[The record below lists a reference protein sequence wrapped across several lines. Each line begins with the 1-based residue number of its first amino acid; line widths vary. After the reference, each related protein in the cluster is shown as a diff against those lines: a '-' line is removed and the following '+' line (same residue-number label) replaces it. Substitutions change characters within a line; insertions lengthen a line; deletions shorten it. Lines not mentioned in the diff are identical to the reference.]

1 MSPEA
6 STEPLL
12 TISAFARAVDLAP
25 STLRYYDEAGLL
37 TPAEVDPRTGYRYYT
52 PDLERRA
59 GLIRRMREVGLSVD
73 AMRLVLAGGHDE
85 ASRILRA
92 HVEGKTRS
100 AARAAAVVD
109 EILTALDVAPELGEL
124 TATVDGAELAAALRR
139 VARAASR
146 DGGPLS
152 GVRLDCADSAVTV
165 VATDRYWLALWSV
178 PTGEPEGALRTFV
191 PVATV
196 TELTEQLA
204 RRVTAS
210 LTLSATTVRVDETE
224 LAAGP
229 DRFPAY
235 RLILPGRAAGRAT
248 LERALLTAAVDAA
261 VEAGGAG
268 PVRFAVAED
277 AVRVGGY
284 GDVEQVP
291 LPAVVTGEP
300 ATLWFAPDLLRRALD
315 TMVGESVTLAWTA
328 PDRAVRLSP
337 VEQRRLD
344 VLIMPV
350 QPPR

>member
-1 MSPEA
+1 MSTEA

-85 ASRILRA
+85 AARILRA

-100 AARAAAVVD
+100 AAHAAAMVD
-109 EILTALDVAPELGEL
+109 EILTALDVAPEPGEL
-124 TATVDGAELAAALRR
+124 TVTVDGAELAAALRR
-139 VARAASR
+139 VVRAASPEE
-146 DGGPLS
+146 GPLS
-152 GVRLDCADSAVTV
+152 GVLLDCADGAVTV
-165 VATDRYWLALWSV
+165 VATDRYWLALWCV
-178 PTGEPEGALRTFV
+178 PVGEPDGDLRTFV
-191 PVATV
+191 PLAAVPGLA
-196 TELTEQLA
+196 ELLA

-210 LTLSATTVRVDETE
+210 LTVSATSVRVDDAE

-248 LERALLTAAVDAA
+248 LDRLVLATAVDDA

-268 PVRFAVAED
+268 PVRFEATAD

-291 LPAVVTGEP
+291 VPAVVTGEP
-300 ATLWFAPDLLRRALD
+300 ATLWFAPAVLRRALD
-315 TMVGESVTLAWTA
+315 TLVGESVTVAWTA

-344 VLIMPV
+344 VLLMPV